1 MDIMTY
7 KTRLNKMIVRSG
19 RSRKWLSSQLKMER
33 TTFWRKVNKDTFTE
47 EQKETL
53 NNLLT

>member
-1 MDIMTY
+1 MNY

-19 RSRKWLSSQLKMER
+19 RSRKWLSSRLEINPS
-33 TTFWRKVNKDTFTE
+33 TFWRKVNNDSFTE
-47 EQKETL
+47 DQKKTL